1 MWISL
6 LALSSTAW
14 PLPVTDSLAAT
25 WHPGYCASTNLHEGS
40 CGTTG
45 EGQFPT
51 ESAEH
56 CLQKCS
62 ECAGCVY
69 VSYGDDNDCSWF
81 RECNLERLH
90 PSHCTVHFSARLRD
104 SVGGTIQP
112 QLLQQLASSY
122 SRLITVRSREQ
133 TFSSI
138 YDGACWGSEGGGSGT
153 GSKLKATRGAIRAV
167 TTVVREYQIGS
178 IVDAPCGAMLWQQ
191 GMIES
196 LTHRNPR
203 LRYLGLDVVPSVL
216 KRNTKK
222 FADSRLVSFQRID
235 LAGDGASI
243 PSGRVAPSMLTPL
256 RYLNARTM
264 TPYSPVCQV
273 RPHFFSRRSAA
284 QHAQG

>member
-1 MWISL
+1 MWLVYTNDEVALPVLYTMWISL

-45 EGQFPT
+45 KGQFPA

-69 VSYGDDNDCSWF
+69 VSYGDNDCSWF

-235 LAGDGASI
+235 LAGEGARI

-256 RYLNARTM
+256 RYLNART
-264 TPYSPVCQV
+264 
-273 RPHFFSRRSAA
+273 
-284 QHAQG
+284 